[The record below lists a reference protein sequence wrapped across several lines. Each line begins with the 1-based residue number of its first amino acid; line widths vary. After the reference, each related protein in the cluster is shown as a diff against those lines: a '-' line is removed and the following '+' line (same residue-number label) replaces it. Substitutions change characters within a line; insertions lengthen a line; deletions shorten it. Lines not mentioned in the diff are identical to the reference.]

1 MRRYTKTLCLFW
13 SVSVSAEMEYRAN
26 FVLSC
31 LTTLLTLGGALFTV
45 GLLFQNGHTP
55 GGYSWPAALTVL
67 GVYTLLDGLQQS
79 VLAPN
84 RTALT
89 EYVREGT
96 LDFVLLKPID
106 AGWRLGLGPVDA
118 LRGGV
123 AVALGSVI
131 LYAVGFAL
139 ATLTI
144 WFVKLYNITIAMAA
158 LLEAGRYPIQAYPA
172 VYRAFFTAVLPVAF
186 MTSVPAAALRGE
198 AGAAWL
204 VGLAAVA
211 AGSLVVSCL
220 FWRFARVRVLR
231 SIPRSRA
238 AALPSGVRI
247 RVPSRL
253 PRHVP
258 AELSFRRV
266 SSCPQDPGRP
276 GGDQADQPPGGG
288 RVGGQRAVRGA
299 RDPGAD
305 GGAGFQGP
313 RQHPPLAA
321 DTARHAAGLVCGGLG
336 RGADR
341 RPGAGGVDGLARTA
355 GNTGRRG
362 AGARSRAVGR
372 RRRFCR
378 RLCRRGRVVA

>member
-1 MRRYTKTLCLFW
+1 MRRYTKTFCLFW

-79 VLAPN
+79 VLSPN

-89 EYVREGT
+89 EHVREGT

-106 AGWRLGLGPVDA
+106 TQFWMSLRRFSPWGLTDVAAGLGLLGYAGWRLGLGPVDA

-204 VGLAAVA
+204 AGLAAVA

-220 FWRFARVRVLR
+220 FWRFALR
-231 SIPRSRA
+231 FYTSA
-238 AALPSGVRI
+238 
-247 RVPSRL
+247 
-253 PRHVP
+253 
-258 AELSFRRV
+258 
-266 SSCPQDPGRP
+266 SS
-276 GGDQADQPPGGG
+276 
-288 RVGGQRAVRGA
+288 
-299 RDPGAD
+299 
-305 GGAGFQGP
+305 
-313 RQHPPLAA
+313 
-321 DTARHAAGLVCGGLG
+321 
-336 RGADR
+336 
-341 RPGAGGVDGLARTA
+341 
-355 GNTGRRG
+355 
-362 AGARSRAVGR
+362 
-372 RRRFCR
+372 
-378 RLCRRGRVVA
+378 